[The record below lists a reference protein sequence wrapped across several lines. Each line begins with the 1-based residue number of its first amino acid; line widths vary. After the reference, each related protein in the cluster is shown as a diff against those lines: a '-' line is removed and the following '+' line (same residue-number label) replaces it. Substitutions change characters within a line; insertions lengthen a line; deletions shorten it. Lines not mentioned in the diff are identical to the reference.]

1 VAAGLAVALPVAL
14 PASEARASPHDLEI
28 AVEATYFAI
37 IPHFVTWPAA
47 ALPSPSAPFV
57 LCIQGADPFGP
68 ILDRLVADRLVG
80 GRPIQV
86 RRLARLDPTSGCQ
99 VAYLGGGTAQ
109 SQAQAVEAL
118 GGAPVITVTDETHGG
133 GRGIIHFVRDGPR
146 LRFAV
151 DEAQA
156 EQRGMAV
163 SSKVLALA
171 VAVKR

>member
-1 VAAGLAVALPVAL
+1 VAAALAAGLPGS
-14 PASEARASPHDLEI
+14 ASRASPHDFEI

-37 IPHFVTWPAA
+37 IPHFVTWPAG
-47 ALPSPSAPFV
+47 ALPSPSAPLV

-68 ILDRLVADRLVG
+68 ILDRLVAERTVG

-86 RRLARLDPTSGCQ
+86 KRLARLEPSSGCQ
-99 VAYLGGGTAQ
+99 VAYLGGGPAQ
-109 SQAQAVEAL
+109 SPAQAIEAL
-118 GGAPVITVTDETHGG
+118 GGAPVITVTDEGHSAA
-133 GRGIIHFVRDGPR
+133 GRGIIHFLRDGPR

-156 EQRGMAV
+156 ELRGMAV